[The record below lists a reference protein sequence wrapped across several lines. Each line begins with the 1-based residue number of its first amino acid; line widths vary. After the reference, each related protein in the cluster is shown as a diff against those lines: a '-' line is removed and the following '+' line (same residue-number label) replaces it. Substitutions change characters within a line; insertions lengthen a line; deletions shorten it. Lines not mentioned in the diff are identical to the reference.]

1 MALSNNNSLSASDY
15 ANIGSNTI
23 IGSVSG
29 TIEELGPKGGIA
41 GAKAIGKWGG
51 AATGAIVGTVDV
63 IAAANNHD
71 FKS

>member
-1 MALSNNNSLSASDY
+1 MALSNNTGLSASDY

-29 TIEELGPKGGIA
+29 TIEELGKGGIA